1 MFFFVFFSMPE
12 MVEVL
17 SHSGK
22 RTGKLVSKDHAHR
35 RGLWHATV
43 HIWLI
48 NNNRQCLLQRR
59 SLEKETF
66 PGLWDVSCAGHV
78 EAGESPIQTACR
90 EIHEELGLEIKEN
103 SLDHFGR
110 INSET
115 LHSLQYH
122 DREWQ
127 DLFLLPFDAGTEFH
141 SNSPEVMDF
150 KWIDL
155 PNLFLELRDRSYL
168 MTPMHREAQIMARK
182 VIG

>member
-1 MFFFVFFSMPE
+1 MLE

-17 SHSGK
+17 SHSGAQ
-22 RTGKLVSKDHAHR
+22 TGKLVSKDHVHR

-48 NNNRQCLLQRR
+48 NEKKQCLIQRR
-59 SLEKETF
+59 SLKKETF

-78 EAGESPIQTACR
+78 EAGESPKQAACR
-90 EIHEELGLEIKEN
+90 EIHEELGLEVEEKNLE
-103 SLDHFGR
+103 HFGR
-110 INSET
+110 INRET
-115 LHSLQYH
+115 LHTLQYH

-127 DLFLLPFDAGTEFH
+127 ELFLCPLNTSTSFH
-141 SNSPEVMDF
+141 LSSLEVMDV

-168 MTPMHREAQIMARK
+168 MTPMHREAQALARK
-182 VIG
+182 LTS